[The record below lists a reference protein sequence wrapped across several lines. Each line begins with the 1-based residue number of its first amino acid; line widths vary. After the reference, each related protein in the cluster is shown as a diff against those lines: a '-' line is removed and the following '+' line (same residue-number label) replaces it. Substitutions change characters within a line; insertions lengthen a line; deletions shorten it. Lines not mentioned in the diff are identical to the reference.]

1 MSTATGEK
9 ISDLRPLN
17 SLTGVL
23 WFEVIRR
30 IGTETPAVYEN
41 RRISLDLLQEL
52 TGKDGKSAYEVAVAL
67 GFSGSESDWLSSLV
81 GPQGPKGDKGQD
93 GANGADGRDG
103 VDGQDGVD
111 GKDGESAYQIDVRV
125 KGYDGTE
132 EEWLEEVKQ
141 GGTPYNFQADVG
153 TSVDT
158 WRNIIRDVI
167 DAFDTTANG
176 LLVKGPDGVDFK
188 TGTKDMVGLENV
200 DNTADANKPL
210 SNAMIAALGDKVS
223 RSTVDTLLTTYVKI
237 ADIVDSLDSTST
249 DVPLSANQGRVLKEA
264 VDALSGIFGENQPTQ
279 EFYDTIQMI
288 LNGEIPISGVNGL
301 RIELDGLAGRVAALE
316 GDSESGDN
324 ALAISDLQTRIAAL
338 EANGGSGVDL
348 TPINDEINAI
358 KVRLDT
364 LETGSGGTGGTAP
377 DVTQEL
383 NDLSDR
389 ITSLETSIAN
399 KVDKVT
405 GKQLSTNDFTDAY
418 RTKLDSLSD
427 TGSGGT
433 NYTHPTGF
441 AVNSSGPLTGSR
453 VISRIQVN
461 DEGHV
466 TGTEERDLTA
476 SDLGAAQE
484 SHTHDGRY
492 YTRAEVDQMIAD
504 AGTGTGGDTGG
515 GSSGGVMMVRK
526 RFEIMRGT
534 FQAIVIVV
542 GFGSQA
548 AMDLVTCQELD
559 GGGKVRVDNVTDG
572 LILHSVMVFYDDGW
586 NSTTS
591 FRLEYPDNW
600 GDSFMGD
607 MVYPMMMYYSR
618 SNPPTIQPMT
628 NISVVHENGFNVV
641 ARPGLIADRGYHFK
655 YLLT

>member
-1 MSTATGEK
+1 MMSTVTGKK
-9 ISDLRPLN
+9 ISDLRSVN
-17 SLTGVL
+17 SLTDVL

-30 IGTETPAVYEN
+30 IGTETPEVYEN
-41 RRISLDLLQEL
+41 RRISLDLLREL

-67 GFSGSESDWLSSLV
+67 GFSGSESEWLSSLV
-81 GPQGPKGDKGQD
+81 GPQGPKGDKGQE
-93 GANGADGRDG
+93 GTNGRDG
-103 VDGQDGVD
+103 VDGN
-111 GKDGESAYQIDVRV
+111 DGESAYQIDVRV
-125 KGYDGTE
+125 NGYDGSE
-132 EEWLEEVKQ
+132 EEWLAEVKQ
-141 GGTPYNFQADVG
+141 GGTPYDFQADLG

-188 TGTKDMVGLENV
+188 AGTKDMVGLGNV
-200 DNTADANKPL
+200 DNTSDVNKPL

-237 ADIVDSLDSTST
+237 ADIVDRLDSTDT
-249 DVPLSANQGRVLKEA
+249 DAPLSANQGRVLKEA
-264 VDALSGIFGENQPTQ
+264 IDALSGIFGDNEPTQ
-279 EFYDTIQMI
+279 EFYDAIQMI
-288 LNGEIPISGVNGL
+288 LNGEIPISGVSGL
-301 RIELDGLAGRVAALE
+301 RNELDGLAGRVAALE

-324 ALAISDLQTRIAAL
+324 ANAISDLQTRIAAL

-348 TPINDEINAI
+348 TQINSEIDAI

-364 LETGSGGTGGTAP
+364 LETGSGDTGGTAP

-389 ITSLETSIAN
+389 ITSLETSITN
-399 KVDKVT
+399 KVDKVV
-405 GKQLSTNDFTDAY
+405 GKQLSTNDFTDVY
-418 RTKLDSLSD
+418 RTKLDGLSE
-427 TGSGGT
+427 TGSGGS

-441 AVNSSGPLTGSR
+441 ASNSSGPLTGNR

-476 SDLGAAQE
+476 GDLGAAQE
-484 SHTHDGRY
+484 NHNHDGRY

-504 AGTGTGGDTGG
+504 AGAGGDTGG
-515 GSSGGVMMVRK
+515 GSSGGVTMVRK
-526 RFEIMRGT
+526 RFEIMRGS

-559 GGGKVRVDNVTDG
+559 GGGKVRIDNVTDG
-572 LILHSVMVFYDDGW
+572 LILHSVMIFYDDGW